1 MRNLFI
7 IFLLLLPIFSYA
19 ETKTITKTAKAVVPE
34 NQSVEQVKQYTSER
48 LFREAAEEAGV
59 AVSSSIVLVDGKV
72 SKDEIKMQTSAIAQ
86 KDVSILKQEIENGQ
100 TYIDRKSVV

>member
-19 ETKTITKTAKAVVPE
+19 ETKTITKTAKVVVPE

-48 LFREAAEEAGV
+48 LFREAREEAGV
-59 AVSSSIVLVDGKV
+59 AVSS
-72 SKDEIKMQTSAIAQ
+72 KDCIS
-86 KDVSILKQEIENGQ
+86 
-100 TYIDRKSVV
+100 